1 MAQALG
7 RFHGEGARL
16 RLPMPSLA
24 SSQRGPTATEYLP
37 SLGPVVAGLISG
49 QEDDG
54 RAAGRAAAAAATK
67 SGDFHLVSLALSLS
81 NFFSCLRD
89 YGKAEMPPAPP
100 PHAPPLL
107 LSE

>member
-24 SSQRGPTATEYLP
+24 SSQCGPTATEYLP

-54 RAAGRAAAAAATK
+54 RAAGRAAAAATK

-89 YGKAEMPPAPP
+89 YGKAEMPPARPMHRP
-100 PHAPPLL
+100 CCCP
-107 LSE
+107 SE

>member
-54 RAAGRAAAAAATK
+54 RAAAATK

-89 YGKAEMPPAPP
+89 YGKAEMPPAP
-100 PHAPPLL
+100 ASCTALL